1 MPDEKYRLRGVS
13 VYLIMFESSSDTG
26 SDLLND
32 SSQAWWSTL
41 ATLDFLFSIGWRS
54 SVITDVCTPMLCCA
68 VAGWLVTSVF
78 TVSMFLGRYTT
89 LFIMSSSMSSN
100 VI

>member
-1 MPDEKYRLRGVS
+1 
-13 VYLIMFESSSDTG
+13 
-26 SDLLND
+26 
-32 SSQAWWSTL
+32 
-41 ATLDFLFSIGWRS
+41 
-54 SVITDVCTPMLCCA
+54 MLCCA